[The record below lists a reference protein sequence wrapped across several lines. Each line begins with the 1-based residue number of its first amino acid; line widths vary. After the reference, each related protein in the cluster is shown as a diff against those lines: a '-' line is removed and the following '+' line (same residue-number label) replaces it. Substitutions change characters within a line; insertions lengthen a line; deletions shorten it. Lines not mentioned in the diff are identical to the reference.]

1 MKLLVSRR
9 VSPNTLTGGVNVID
23 FVISKDMAYQFAI
36 DWYKSIIAEIK
47 NEQDRQEDLQ
57 ESKETHNAT

>member
-1 MKLLVSRR
+1 M
-9 VSPNTLTGGVNVID
+9 ID